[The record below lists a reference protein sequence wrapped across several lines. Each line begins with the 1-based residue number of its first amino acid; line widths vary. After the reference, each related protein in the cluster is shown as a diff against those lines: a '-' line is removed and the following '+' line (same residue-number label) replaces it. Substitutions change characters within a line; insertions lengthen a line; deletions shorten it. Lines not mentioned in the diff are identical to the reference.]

1 MDHRLEP
8 PLELPLPRLAAQFLL
23 RSDVVFLNHGSFGAC
38 PRPVFQRYQ
47 AWQRELEAQPVDF
60 LVRRLPHELAQARC
74 ALAAYVGAAEDNLVF
89 VPNATFGVNIVA
101 RSLDLQPGDEVLTT
115 NHEYGAAERAW
126 RFNCRQRGAR
136 LVHQPLP
143 LPVQEPG
150 ELVEALWQGVTPRTR
165 VIFLSHITSPTALI
179 LPVQAVCQRAR
190 EAGIL
195 TVVDGAHAP
204 GQVELDLEALGA
216 DFYTGNC
223 HKWLCS
229 PKGAA
234 FLYARPERQALLDP
248 LVVSWGWES
257 LRPGPSPF
265 LDYFEWTGTVD
276 PSPLLS
282 VPHAIRFLEE
292 WNWPA
297 IREACHRLAVTTR
310 ARIQELTGL
319 PPLCPDGSDWWVQM
333 FAAPLPAPPGS
344 ASALRERL
352 WTEFRVEAPVLEW
365 EGQTLLR
372 VSVQAYNRPDQM
384 DRLLA
389 ALAICLADL
398 G

>member
-1 MDHRLEP
+1 MDHRLD
-8 PLELPLPRLAAQFLL
+8 LPLPQLADQFLL
-23 RSDVVFLNHGSFGAC
+23 RPDVIFLNHGSFGAC
-38 PRPVFQRYQ
+38 PRPVFERYQ

-60 LVRRLPHELAQARC
+60 LVRRLPGLLTEARTTLART
-74 ALAAYVGAAEDNLVF
+74 VGAAPQDLVF
-89 VPNATFGVNIVA
+89 VANATFGVNIVA
-101 RSLDLQPGDEVLTT
+101 RSLELQPGDEVLTT

-126 RFNCRQRGAR
+126 RFNCRQRGAH

-143 LPVQEPG
+143 LPAQEPE

-179 LPVQAVCQRAR
+179 LPVQAICQRAR

-204 GQVELDLEALGA
+204 GQIALNLEELGA

-257 LRPGPSPF
+257 PRPGPSPF
-265 LDYFEWTGTVD
+265 LDYFEWIGTVD
-276 PSPLLS
+276 PAPLLS
-282 VPHAIRFLEE
+282 VPEAIRFLEE
-292 WNWPA
+292 WEWPA
-297 IREACHRLAVTTR
+297 VREACHRLGVTTR

-319 PPLCPDGSDWWVQM
+319 PPLCPETSDWWAQM
-333 FAAPLPAPPGS
+333 FAAPLPVPPE
-344 ASALRERL
+344 SALAIRDRL
-352 WTEFRVEAPVLEW
+352 WEEFRIEAPVLEW
-365 EGQTLLR
+365 EGRTLIR
-372 VSVQAYNRPDQM
+372 VSVQAYNSPAQM
-384 DRLLA
+384 DRLLE
-389 ALAICLADL
+389 ALAVCLAEF

>member
-1 MDHRLEP
+1 MDHRLD
-8 PLELPLPRLAAQFLL
+8 LPLPQLADQFLL
-23 RSDVVFLNHGSFGAC
+23 RPDVTFLNHGSFGAC
-38 PRPVFQRYQ
+38 PRPVFERYQ

-60 LVRRLPHELAQARC
+60 LVRRLPGLLTEART
-74 ALAAYVGAAEDNLVF
+74 ALASTVGAAPEDLVF
-89 VPNATFGVNIVA
+89 VANATFGVNIVA

-143 LPVQEPG
+143 LPVQEPE

-179 LPVQAVCQRAR
+179 LPVQAICQRAR

-195 TVVDGAHAP
+195 TLVDGAHAP
-204 GQVELDLEALGA
+204 GQVALDLEALGP

-234 FLYARPERQALLDP
+234 FLYARPEHQALLDP

-257 LRPGPSPF
+257 PQPGPSPF
-265 LDYFEWTGTVD
+265 LDYFEWIGTVD
-276 PSPLLS
+276 PAPLLS
-282 VPHAIRFLEE
+282 VPEAIRFLEE
-292 WNWPA
+292 WQWPA
-297 IREACHRLAVTTR
+297 VREACHRLGGATR

-319 PPLCPDGSDWWVQM
+319 APLCPESSDWWVQM
-333 FAAPLPAPPGS
+333 FAAPLPVPLGS
-344 ASALRERL
+344 APALRERL
-352 WTEFRVEAPVLEW
+352 WEEFRIEVPVLEW
-365 EGQTLLR
+365 EGRTLIR
-372 VSVQAYNRPDQM
+372 VSVQAYNSPAQM
-384 DRLLA
+384 DRLLE
-389 ALAICLADL
+389 ALAVCLAEL
-398 G
+398 P